1 MDSNFCSLKLQR
13 LVLGEDGEVETQYF
27 RVGDTIEFD
36 VIEKVAYGTERNV
49 YRASPHEKIRFF
61 LAMTTCWVSHLMA
74 CSDDRGT
81 DTISQ
86 KQQGDI
92 PP

>member
-1 MDSNFCSLKLQR
+1 MSTTIRHQDNRGIIVEPHGKIVGLRNGFKLLFLKLQR

-49 YRASPHEKIRFF
+49 YRASSHEKIRFF
-61 LAMTTCWVSHLMA
+61 
-74 CSDDRGT
+74 
-81 DTISQ
+81 
-86 KQQGDI
+86 
-92 PP
+92 